1 MSRESEQMHAD
12 FAAGICPYGT
22 VDYPTELAPCYPW
35 ALQAKPMIS
44 RAAAA
49 VGEPVTVLMGDNRAR
64 KLAQARWAVMLG
76 LRHAGWS
83 TSRIGRALRR
93 DHTTVMSGLERG
105 KALMAHD
112 RDFQRL
118 YAAVAG

>member
-12 FAAGICPYGT
+12 FAAGICPYGA
-22 VDYPTELAPCYPW
+22 VDYPTELAPSYPW
-35 ALQAKPMIS
+35 ALQAKPLIS
-44 RAAAA
+44 RAADA
-49 VGEPVTVLMGDNRAR
+49 VGEPVAVLLGDNRAR
-64 KLAQARWAVMLG
+64 KLAQARWAVMLV

-105 KALMAHD
+105 RALMGND
-112 RDFQRL
+112 SDFRRL
-118 YAAVAG
+118 YAVVAG